1 MARYTAASCRLCRRE
16 GAKLFLK
23 GRRCFSDKCSFEK
36 RDYAPGQ
43 RSRRMRRKS
52 SDYGQQ
58 LREKQKVRRT
68 YGIMEKQFRGYYQK
82 ATREKGITGENL
94 LRLLERRLDNVV
106 YRLGFAPSR
115 KAARQLILHGH
126 FQVNGR
132 KVNIPSFLASTGD
145 VISVREKSRNLTAIH
160 DSLKDA
166 GRRPELPWLRIDK
179 VKLQGEVM
187 QLPSREDIAM
197 PIDEQLIVV
206 LYSK

>member
-23 GRRCFSDKCSFEK
+23 GRRCFSDKCSFER

-43 RSRRMRRKS
+43 RSRRMRRKV

-58 LREKQKVRRT
+58 LREKQKVRRA
-68 YGIMEKQFRGYYQK
+68 YGIMERQFRGYYQK
-82 ATREKGITGENL
+82 ASREKGITGENL

-106 YRLGFAPSR
+106 YRLGFASSR
-115 KAARQLILHGH
+115 KAARQLIRHGH

-145 VISVREKSRNLTAIH
+145 VISVREKSRNLAAVH

-179 VKLQGEVM
+179 VKLQGEVL

>member
-23 GRRCFSDKCSFEK
+23 GRRCFSDKCSFER

-43 RSRRMRRKS
+43 RSRRMRRKV

-58 LREKQKVRRT
+58 LREKQKVRRA
-68 YGIMEKQFRGYYQK
+68 YGIMERQFRGYYQK
-82 ATREKGITGENL
+82 ASREKGITGENL

-106 YRLGFAPSR
+106 YRLGFASSR

-145 VISVREKSRNLTAIH
+145 VISVREKSRNLAAVH

-179 VKLQGEVM
+179 VKLQGEVL

>member
-23 GRRCFSDKCSFEK
+23 GRRCFSDKCSFER

-43 RSRRMRRKS
+43 RSRRMRRKV

-58 LREKQKVRRT
+58 LREKQKVRRA
-68 YGIMEKQFRGYYQK
+68 YGIMERQCRGYYQK
-82 ATREKGITGENL
+82 ASREKGITGENL

-106 YRLGFAPSR
+106 YRLGFASSR

-145 VISVREKSRNLTAIH
+145 VISVREKSRNLAAVH

-179 VKLQGEVM
+179 VKLQGEVL

>member
-1 MARYTAASCRLCRRE
+1 MARYTAANCRLCRRE

-36 RDYAPGQ
+36 REYAPGQ
-43 RSRRMRRKS
+43 RGRMMRRKV
-52 SDYGQQ
+52 SDYGLQ
-58 LREKQKVRRT
+58 LREKQKVRRA
-68 YGIMEKQFRGYYQK
+68 YGVMEKQFRGYYQK

-106 YRLGFAPSR
+106 FRLGFAPSR
-115 KAARQLILHGH
+115 KTARQLIRHGH

-132 KVNIPSFLASTGD
+132 KVNIPSFLAGVGD
-145 VISVREKSRNLTAIH
+145 VIGVREKSRNLAAIH

-166 GRRPELPWLRIDK
+166 GRRPELPWLQVDK
-179 VKLQGEVM
+179 VKLQGQVL
-187 QLPSREDIAM
+187 QLPAREDIAA
-197 PIDEQLIVV
+197 PFDEQLIVV

>member
-1 MARYTAASCRLCRRE
+1 
-16 GAKLFLK
+16 
-23 GRRCFSDKCSFEK
+23 
-36 RDYAPGQ
+36 
-43 RSRRMRRKS
+43 MRRKV

-58 LREKQKVRRT
+58 LREKQKVRRA
-68 YGIMEKQFRGYYQK
+68 YGIMERQFRGYYQK

-106 YRLGFAPSR
+106 FRLGFAPSR
-115 KAARQLILHGH
+115 KAARQLIRHGH

-145 VISVREKSRNLTAIH
+145 VIAVREKSRNLAMVH